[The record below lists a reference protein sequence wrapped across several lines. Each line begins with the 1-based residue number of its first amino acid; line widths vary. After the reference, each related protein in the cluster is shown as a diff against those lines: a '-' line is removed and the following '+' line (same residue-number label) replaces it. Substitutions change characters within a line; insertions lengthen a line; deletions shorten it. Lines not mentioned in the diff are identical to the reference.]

1 LPLSLVIILGPTA
14 VGKTA
19 LAANL
24 AFSING
30 EVISA
35 DSRQVYRKMDI
46 GTGKDL
52 NEFQIE
58 GQTIPYHLIDTRDI
72 GQEYNVFQFQKDF
85 YKAYEAI
92 RRRNN
97 IPILCGGTG
106 LYLEAALSKQQL
118 LEVPEDKLL
127 RQELAT
133 KSLIELQNFLKSL
146 VDDLHNSTDLTDKE
160 RILRAIEIA
169 SYKKENQHLI
179 KVSPI
184 EKSIVFGIKMERAAL
199 RERIKVRL
207 EDRLSNGM
215 VEEVSK
221 LLDSGI
227 TLSQLKWFGL
237 EYKFIAAY
245 LAKEISYNEMFE
257 QLLQSIR
264 RFSKKQMTWYR
275 RMEKNGTK
283 IHWMDADWTMEKK
296 LNFIQER
303 IDSE

>member
-1 LPLSLVIILGPTA
+1 MPLSLIIILGPTA

-19 LAANL
+19 LATNL
-24 AFSING
+24 AFSMNG

-52 NEFQIE
+52 DEYQIE
-58 GQTIPYHLIDTRDI
+58 GQIIPYHLIDTRDI
-72 GQEYNVFQFQKDF
+72 GQEYNIFQFQKDF

-106 LYLEAALSKQQL
+106 LYLEAALAKQQL
-118 LEVPEDKLL
+118 LEVPENKIL
-127 RQELAT
+127 RQELST
-133 KSLIELQNFLKSL
+133 KSLIELQELLKNL
-146 VDDLHNSTDLTDKE
+146 VDNLHNSTDLTEKE

-169 SYKKENQHLI
+169 CYKKENQHLI

-215 VEEVSK
+215 VEEVSE
-221 LLDSGI
+221 LLDSGV

-257 QLLQSIR
+257 QLLQGIR
-264 RFSKKQMTWYR
+264 RFAKKQMTWYR